1 MILIDGDRIL
11 KGCLS
16 EKKDRTGLASKD
28 YYSLL
33 GVAKNA
39 SQDEIKKAYR
49 KLAMKY
55 HPDRN
60 PGDKAAEAQFKS
72 INEAYEVLGDPQKR
86 TLFDS
91 GGFTEGFDHGAAG
104 QAGSPF
110 GDLFADV
117 FSEFFGG
124 GGRGGPHPQQGEH
137 ILRQVELSFEEAALG
152 REISIKLSRWES
164 CVPCSGTGAKN
175 GKAVRVC
182 STCRGTGYIR
192 IQQGFFAVQRACSA
206 CGGEGRVVTET
217 CPNCSGRGRVS
228 VERTITRTI
237 PAGVPSGVRV
247 RVNGEGHAGAY
258 GGPPGDLYIDVS
270 VKPHPFFSREG
281 DDLVVEKK
289 ISFLQA
295 IFGDEVEIATLGAP
309 ISLKVDAGTQPG
321 TIRRFRGKGLANP
334 QTRQVGDLVVKISVE
349 IPTKLSK
356 EQREILEKYAA
367 VSGASATHGSGS
379 SPDGGGIFSK
389 VKSMFE

>member
-1 MILIDGDRIL
+1 M
-11 KGCLS
+11 
-16 EKKDRTGLASKD
+16 ASKD
-28 YYSLL
+28 YYGIL
-33 GVAKNA
+33 GVARNA
-39 SQDEIKKAYR
+39 SQDEIKKSYR

-86 TLFDS
+86 SLFDS
-91 GGFTEGFDHGAAG
+91 GGFTEGFEHGGAG

-124 GGRGGPHPQQGEH
+124 GGRGGPNPQQGEH

-164 CVPCSGTGAKN
+164 CQPCSGTGAKN

-206 CGGEGRVVTET
+206 CGGEGRVVTES
-217 CPNCSGRGRVS
+217 CPACSGRGRVT

-258 GGPPGDLYIDVS
+258 GGPPGDLYIDVT

-289 ISFLQA
+289 ISFIQA
-295 IFGDEVEIATLGAP
+295 IFGDEVEIPTLGAP
-309 ISLKVDAGTQPG
+309 LSLKLDPGTQPG
-321 TIRRFRGKGLANP
+321 ALRRFRGKGLANP
-334 QTRQVGDLVVKISVE
+334 STRQVGDLVVKISVE
-349 IPTKLSK
+349 IPTKLTK

-367 VSGASATHGSGS
+367 ISGDTGSHGTGS
-379 SPDGGGIFSK
+379 SQDGGGIFSK
-389 VKSMFE
+389 VKSIFE

>member
-1 MILIDGDRIL
+1 M
-11 KGCLS
+11 
-16 EKKDRTGLASKD
+16 AAKD

-33 GVAKNA
+33 GVSRTA
-39 SQDEIKKAYR
+39 SPDEIKKAYR

-72 INEAYEVLGDPQKR
+72 INEAYEVLGDPQKKSIY
-86 TLFDS
+86 DS
-91 GGFTEGFDHGAAG
+91 GGFTEGFDSASYQG
-104 QAGSPF
+104 AGSPF

-124 GGRGGPHPQQGEH
+124 GQRGGPNPQQGEH

-152 REISIKLSRWES
+152 REISIKISRWETCS
-164 CVPCSGTGAKN
+164 PCSGTGAKN

-206 CGGEGRVVTET
+206 CGGEGRVVTES
-217 CPNCSGRGRVS
+217 CPVCSGRGRTS
-228 VERTITRTI
+228 VDRTITRTI
-237 PAGVPSGVRV
+237 PAGVSSGVRV
-247 RVNGEGHAGAY
+247 RINGEGHAGAF
-258 GGPPGDLYIDVS
+258 GGPPGDLFLDIT
-270 VKPHPFFSREG
+270 VKPHAFFSREG

-295 IFGDEVEIATLGAP
+295 IFGDEVEVPTLGTP
-309 ISLKVDAGTQPG
+309 LTLKVEPGTQPG
-321 TIRRFRGKGLANP
+321 AIRRFRGKGLANP
-334 QTRQVGDLVVKISVE
+334 QTRHMGDMIVRLTVE
-349 IPTKLSK
+349 IPTKLNR
-356 EQREILEKYAA
+356 EQRELLEKFAS
-367 VSGASATHGSGS
+367 VSGEGGSHTSGGAS
-379 SPDGGGIFSK
+379 DGGGIFSK
-389 VKSMFE
+389 VKSIFE